1 MPRWTRRQ
9 LIASG
14 LALAGC
20 AALER
25 QPPLHTVY
33 DGVRHSAARR
43 PLVFIPGAFGS
54 MLRDRASGQEVWPVS
69 DPQLVFGN
77 YRGLELPID
86 PDTLEPGD
94 DGIEAYAVFR
104 KALGR
109 DFYGQAID
117 ALERIGGYRRCRAG
131 AGPPDSSCGL
141 YPFLYDFRRD
151 NLFALPALEALI
163 QQIKRDHADPGLRVD
178 IVAHSNGGLLARY
191 YALYGTAALPD
202 SGPFRPDDS
211 GARNIHRLLLVG
223 TPNLGTAQPILSLL
237 RGEEVGLRHI
247 PAEVMA
253 TCPGT
258 MQLMPHPNV
267 PWLVDLSGRPV
278 KADLYDIAT
287 WRDFGWNVF
296 DPRVAERARARH
308 GGGASGSRYV
318 ATLQEYLARQLQR
331 GRRFAEALA
340 EPAGPDGPSVTVF
353 GGDCELT
360 LARLVLESVAGLTFA
375 RERVPDIVG
384 AKRADYEA
392 VMFEPGDT
400 VVTRS
405 SLLGRAP
412 GKVGAPREPFES
424 LTVAHS
430 HFFCE
435 RHQQLTGN
443 PTFLDNLLHAL
454 LIDPG

>member
-9 LIASG
+9 VIATG

-25 QPPLHTVY
+25 QPPLKTVY
-33 DGVRHSAARR
+33 GGARYATSPP

-54 MLRDRASGQEVWPVS
+54 MLRDRASGQEVWPSS
-69 DPQLVFGN
+69 DPKLLFGN

-86 PDTLEPGD
+86 PATLEPMD

-104 KALGR
+104 KGLGR

-131 AGPPDSSCGL
+131 TEPPVADCGL
-141 YPFLYDFRRD
+141 YPFLYDFRLD
-151 NLFALPALEALI
+151 NVAAVAALDALI
-163 QQIKRDHADPGLRVD
+163 QQIKRDHGDPDLRVD

-191 YALYGTAALPD
+191 YARYGTAALPEL
-202 SGPFRPDDS
+202 GQARPDNS
-211 GARNIHRLLLVG
+211 GARNIRRLLLIG

-258 MQLMPHPNV
+258 MQLMPHPSV
-267 PWLVDLSGRPV
+267 PWLVDLSGRTV
-278 KADLYDIAT
+278 RADLYDIAT

-296 DPRVAERARARH
+296 DPQIAERASARH
-308 GGGASGSRYV
+308 GGGAAGARYV
-318 ATLQEYLARQLQR
+318 AMMREYLAKQLQR
-331 GRRFAEALA
+331 GRRFAEALS
-340 EPAGPDGPSVTVF
+340 EPPGPGDLGVTVF

-360 LARLVLESVAGLTFA
+360 LARLVLESIDGVAFA
-375 RERVPDIVG
+375 RERVSDITG
-384 AKRADYEA
+384 AGRADYEA
-392 VMFEPGDT
+392 AMFEPGDT

-412 GKVGAPREPFES
+412 GKVTAPRAPFES
-424 LTVAHS
+424 PTIEHS

-435 RHQQLTGN
+435 RHQQLSGN
-443 PTFLDNLLHAL
+443 PTLLDNLLHTL
-454 LIDPG
+454 FIDPA